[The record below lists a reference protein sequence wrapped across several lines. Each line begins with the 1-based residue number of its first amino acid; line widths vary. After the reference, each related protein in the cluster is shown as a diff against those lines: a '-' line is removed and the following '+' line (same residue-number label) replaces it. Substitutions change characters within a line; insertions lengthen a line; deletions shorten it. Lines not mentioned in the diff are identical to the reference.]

1 MSRQISLIIIIILVS
16 MIACTASQDRRTKIN
31 FSSGTRIGV
40 INVLESYATHTH
52 FASISTE
59 RFTKTYE
66 VDWEMPA
73 YVNNELMK
81 LLQHDQRFTLLRIHH
96 TESSD
101 LNQHAEDFSNLAN
114 SDTITPQ
121 LAARLE
127 RLAEASNVD
136 VIIFIY
142 SYNGPSIYTYNAPS
156 QEFNQ
161 AKAPIWLQ
169 GYGLFTRWLNPAKL
183 LRWLP
188 FRGAYPYAQIAVSV
202 FSSQPL
208 TWLATGKPKLTST
221 SLGDFDWPSD
231 AKKLPLPEL
240 NKARPGI
247 DKYADQALQNA
258 LQMSNL
264 LPSKPPP
271 ALVPPGT
278 MPPR

>member
-1 MSRQISLIIIIILVS
+1 VNRQIPLIIIILVS
-16 MIACTASQDRRTKIN
+16 TLACTATQDKRPRIN
-31 FSSGTRIGV
+31 FPSGTRIGV

-52 FASISTE
+52 FGSISTQ

-73 YVNNELMK
+73 YVDNELMK
-81 LLQHDQRFTLLRIHH
+81 LLQPDHRFTLVRIPHA
-96 TESSD
+96 ESFD
-101 LNQHAEDFSNLAN
+101 LNQHTKDFSDLAN
-114 SDTITPQ
+114 SDTVTPL
-121 LAARLE
+121 LAG
-127 RLAEASNVD
+127 RLAHLADASSVD

-142 SYNGPSIYTYNAPS
+142 SYNGPSIFTYNAPS

-188 FRGAYPYAQIAVSV
+188 FRGAYPYAHIAVSV

-208 TWLATGKPKLTST
+208 TWIATGKPKLTSS

-231 AKKLPLPEL
+231 VKKLPLAQL
-240 NKARPGI
+240 NKARPRI
-247 DKYADQALQNA
+247 DKYVNQALQNA

-271 ALVPPGT
+271 ALEPPGT

>member
-1 MSRQISLIIIIILVS
+1 MNRQLTLIIIILVS
-16 MIACTASQDRRTKIN
+16 TLACTATQDKRPRIN
-31 FSSGTRIGV
+31 FPSGTRIGV

-52 FASISTE
+52 FGSIGTQ

-73 YVNNELMK
+73 YVDNELMK
-81 LLQHDQRFTLLRIHH
+81 LLQPDHRFTLVRIPHA
-96 TESSD
+96 ESFE
-101 LNQHAEDFSNLAN
+101 LNQHTEDFSDLAN
-114 SDTITPQ
+114 SDTVTPL
-121 LAARLE
+121 LADRLGH
-127 RLAEASNVD
+127 LAEASNVD

-142 SYNGPSIYTYNAPS
+142 AYNGPSIFTYEAPS
-156 QEFNQ
+156 QQFKR

-169 GYGLFTRWLNPAKL
+169 GYGLFTRWLNPSKL

-188 FRGAYPYAQIAVSV
+188 FRGAYPYAHIAVSV

-208 TWLATGKPKLTST
+208 TWIATGKPKLTSS

-231 AKKLPLPEL
+231 VKKLPLPEL
-240 NKARPGI
+240 NKARPRI
-247 DKYADQALQNA
+247 DKYANQALENA

-271 ALVPPGT
+271 SLEPPGT

>member
-1 MSRQISLIIIIILVS
+1 MSRQIRLMIIILIS
-16 MIACTASQDRRTKIN
+16 MFACTATQDKRPKIN
-31 FSSGTRIGV
+31 FTAGTRIGV
-40 INVLESYATHTH
+40 INMLESYATHTH

-73 YVNNELMK
+73 YIDNELSK
-81 LLQHDQRFTLLRIHH
+81 LLQHDQYFTLVRIPR

-101 LNQHAEDFSNLAN
+101 LNQHAKDFSDLAN
-114 SDTITPQ
+114 SDNITP
-121 LAARLE
+121 LFADSLE

-156 QEFNQ
+156 QEFNP

-169 GYGLFTRWLNPAKL
+169 GYGLFTRWLHPAKL

-188 FRGAYPYAQIAVSV
+188 FRGSYPYAHIAVSI

-208 TWLATGKPKLTST
+208 TWIATGKAKLTST

-231 AKKLPLPEL
+231 IKKLPLTEL

-247 DKYADQALQNA
+247 DKYANQALQNA

>member
-1 MSRQISLIIIIILVS
+1 ML
-16 MIACTASQDRRTKIN
+16 ACTATQDKRPKIN
-31 FSSGTRIGV
+31 YSAGTRIGV

-59 RFTKTYE
+59 RFTRTYA

-73 YVNNELMK
+73 YVDNELMR
-81 LLQHDQRFTLLRIHH
+81 LLQHDQRFTLVSIPH

-101 LNQHAEDFSNLAN
+101 LYQHAKDFSDLAN
-114 SDTITPQ
+114 SDTLTPLLADRLEH
-121 LAARLE
+121 LAA
-127 RLAEASNVD
+127 ASNVE

-142 SYNGPSIYTYNAPS
+142 SYKGPSPYTYNAPS
-156 QEFNQ
+156 QQFNQ
-161 AKAPIWLQ
+161 TKAPIWLQ

-188 FRGAYPYAQIAVSV
+188 FRGAYPYAHIAVSV
-202 FSSQPL
+202 FTSQPL
-208 TWLATGKPKLTST
+208 TWIATGKPKLTST

-231 AKKLPLPEL
+231 VKKLPLAEL
-240 NKARPGI
+240 NKARPWI

-271 ALVPPGT
+271 ALVPPGK

>member
-1 MSRQISLIIIIILVS
+1 MIRRISLIIMILIS
-16 MIACTASQDRRTKIN
+16 MHACAAPQDKQPKIN
-31 FSSGTRIGV
+31 FSAGTRIGV

-52 FASISTE
+52 FASISTQ
-59 RFTKTYE
+59 RFTQTYE

-73 YVNNELMK
+73 YVDDQIMK
-81 LLQHDQRFTLLRIHH
+81 LLQQDQRFTLVRIPH
-96 TESSD
+96 TEFSD
-101 LNQHAEDFSNLAN
+101 LNQHAKDFSDLAN

-121 LAARLE
+121 LADRLE
-127 RLAEASNVD
+127 RLANASNVN

-156 QEFNQ
+156 QQFNP

-169 GYGLFTRWLNPAKL
+169 GYGLFTRWLNPSKL

-188 FRGAYPYAQIAVSV
+188 FRGAYPYAHVAVSV
-202 FSSQPL
+202 FTSQPF
-208 TWLATGKPKLTST
+208 TWIATGKPKLTST
-221 SLGDFDWPSD
+221 SLGDFDWPGD
-231 AKKLPLPEL
+231 VKKLPLAEL

-271 ALVPPGT
+271 ALEPPGT

>member
-1 MSRQISLIIIIILVS
+1 
-16 MIACTASQDRRTKIN
+16 
-31 FSSGTRIGV
+31 
-40 INVLESYATHTH
+40 
-52 FASISTE
+52 
-59 RFTKTYE
+59 
-66 VDWEMPA
+66 MPA
-73 YVNNELMK
+73 YLDKQLMK
-81 LLQHDQRFTLLRIHH
+81 LLQHDQRFTLIRIPQ

-101 LNQHAEDFSNLAN
+101 LNQYAKDFSALAN
-114 SDTITPQ
+114 SDTITPL
-121 LAARLE
+121 LADRLE
-127 RLAEASNVD
+127 HLAKASNVD
-136 VIIFIY
+136 IIIFIY
-142 SYNGPSIYTYNAPS
+142 SYNGPSIFTYNAPS
-156 QEFNQ
+156 QQFNP

-188 FRGAYPYAQIAVSV
+188 FRGAYPYAHIAVSV

-208 TWLATGKPKLTST
+208 TLIATGKPKLTST

-231 AKKLPLPEL
+231 VKKLPLAEL

-264 LPSKPPP
+264 LPSKKAP
-271 ALVPPGT
+271 ALVPPGK